1 MEVVKEIE
9 HQLNESN
16 RISVKPT
23 PLQST
28 ALHRTMMTTNEKPT
42 KSSTWTTNNHNEE
55 EESNQRSKRK
65 YESEQRQ
72 STTAHL
78 AGSDNAIISTRKRTF
93 LTHPPQLKMN
103 GARLELL
110 SNNTEYDTGAMG
122 IALTVTATDDIL
134 TPLYAA
140 EAVVSAAIQQL
151 TEEQLLVEQQK
162 RLLEQQEK
170 SSYYRNWKK
179 ASRWN
184 VGYE

>member
-1 MEVVKEIE
+1 
-9 HQLNESN
+9 
-16 RISVKPT
+16 
-23 PLQST
+23 
-28 ALHRTMMTTNEKPT
+28 
-42 KSSTWTTNNHNEE
+42 
-55 EESNQRSKRK
+55 
-65 YESEQRQ
+65 
-72 STTAHL
+72 
-78 AGSDNAIISTRKRTF
+78 
-93 LTHPPQLKMN
+93 
-103 GARLELL
+103 
-110 SNNTEYDTGAMG
+110 MG